1 MCEGGLKEESFSSQL
16 APSRDLQI
24 NTARPAM
31 RPPMHQVKAIFR
43 GFQGILREKRELKR
57 FSASPEGLAP
67 EEATKSNL
75 SHLSE
80 QFPK

>member
-1 MCEGGLKEESFSSQL
+1 M
-16 APSRDLQI
+16 
-24 NTARPAM
+24 
-31 RPPMHQVKAIFR
+31 
-43 GFQGILREKRELKR
+43 EKRELKR